1 MSFFLRYFLP
11 ITYFQASRLNRWALV
26 GYNGLVEW
34 LPAFILSFAFR
45 GLSVSTFNSVI
56 LSYLTFICLYEIGY
70 ITNDYYS
77 ERYESSPRG
86 RLGSVM
92 DGVGSA
98 EIVGVIFARLFFF
111 GLIGYVV
118 GGFSEIKWVVFNS
131 MLAATFTIHNILPS
145 KSRVS
150 TFFSL
155 SSFRFFAPMLL
166 TVPNEVLL
174 VLFPTVLLNN
184 SLYRVTVYIR
194 NKNSLGDETGEAV
207 RYKLWFYFGTIPFS
221 VFLSIF
227 FWSPLPIGLCL
238 YFLLIWS
245 AFFGISRCY
254 SHNASVK

>member
-1 MSFFLRYFLP
+1 MSFFFRYFLP
-11 ITYFQASRLNRWALV
+11 ITYFQDSRLNRWALV

-34 LPAFILSFAFR
+34 LPAFALSIAYS
-45 GLSVSTFNSVI
+45 GLSVSTFTSVI
-56 LSYLTFICLYEIGY
+56 LNYLTFICIYEIGY

-77 ERYESSPRG
+77 ERYESRPRG
-86 RLGSVM
+86 RLGSIISR
-92 DGVGSA
+92 VGNA
-98 EIVGVIFARLFFF
+98 EIIGVIIARLLVF
-111 GLIGYVV
+111 GLIGYFV
-118 GGFSEIKWVVFNS
+118 GGFSEIKWIAFNS
-131 MLAATFTIHNILPS
+131 MLAATFFLHNILPS

-166 TVPNEVLL
+166 TVPNEVLY

-194 NKNSLGDETGEAV
+194 NKSSLGDEAGEAV
-207 RYKLWFYFGTIPFS
+207 SYKIWFYFGTIPFS

-254 SHNASVK
+254 AHNASVK